1 MTEYKEYIDIEKYEI
16 NNIPPNINIS
26 TMCISCKINK
36 IINIENIKTKLELN
50 DNNILRIDCDENN
63 IKTLLKIKQSKSKK
77 VIQHK
82 VKKTFFNQI
91 TIVIRIDDLPY
102 TDINKVKKINLK
114 LFKNG
119 SIQMS
124 GCKSIYNVNMALNNL
139 LSCLNTSDNLY
150 LENTPD
156 EISVISF
163 KIDMINS
170 NYKTNIEINRDA
182 FHKLLLNKKIKSSY
196 ESCIRACVIVKYN
209 PSMDDIYSKEISIF
223 IFEKGN
229 IIITGAK
236 SKEDLISSYNYINNI
251 IMSNKEY
258 IYKSN
263 CIDNENLII
272 KIYDEVMFEI
282 KNKLLIL

>member
-50 DNNILRIDCDENN
+50 DNNVLRIDCDENN
-63 IKTLLKIKQSKSKK
+63 TKTLLKIKQSKSKK

-170 NYKTNIEINRDA
+170 NYKTNIEINRDE

-209 PSMDDIYSKEISIF
+209 PSIDDIYSKEISIF